1 MFLEF
6 LFDTSVELYYIENV
20 MNASQNNISPHWLKE
35 GYSRVQDFQYLMRYR
50 IRNVLLVSS
59 PYDLFLFEED
69 GRLYELLREEYR
81 DLNLSFAPDI
91 TRVASGHDAIAL
103 AKTEKR
109 FDLIIT
115 TLHIKDMPAHEFA
128 RLVRESGLDI
138 PIVLLAYDHR
148 ELSEILLYH
157 KPSVFDHVFVWQG
170 DFRIIIAIIK
180 HLEDRA
186 NVEQDTR
193 IIGVQVIILIEDQVR
208 YYSSF
213 LPIIYKELFNQAQRL
228 ISEGINLSHKFL
240 RMRARPKI
248 LLCTNFEE
256 AWEHFSK
263 YKEYILGIISDVDF
277 MRDGK
282 EDPEAGLEF
291 AKRVKQ
297 EFADIPILLQSYVP
311 ENAEKAREIGAA
323 FLLKDSPTLLEELRH
338 FMLSQFGFGDFVFRT
353 PDGREVGRATDLRS
367 LEKLLHTVPEESIKF
382 HGERNHFSNWLKA
395 RTEFGLAHRLRPRRV
410 SDYATIEDLRQDLIS
425 TLREYRQMRQR
436 GMITDFSRET
446 FYPYS
451 YSSFARIGRGS
462 LGGKARGLTFVNRL
476 IYNYKLHNKFD
487 GVKIYVPP
495 AVVLGTDVFD
505 EFLEA
510 NDLRHF
516 ALNTFD
522 DREITRRFLEAR
534 YFPKSVEN
542 DLADFLD
549 MVKIPLAVRSSSLL
563 EDSQYYP
570 FAGVYKTYMLPNN
583 HPDHRQRLK
592 QLVNAVKRVYASTFF
607 QNAKDYFKVTSYRLE
622 EEKMAVV
629 IQKLVG
635 SQHENR
641 FYPDF
646 AGVAKSYNF
655 YPIPPQKSTDG
666 AAMAALGL
674 GKTVVDGGLCVK
686 FSPRYP
692 NQLPQFYTIADSMKS
707 SQQKFYAL
715 NLDGCLDDF
724 DETED
729 LFRLLQLYGLE
740 VAERDGTLK
749 YVGSTYSHENNT
761 IYDGVARQGPRL
773 VTFAPILKHKL
784 FPLPEI
790 LEMLLEMGDWAMGT
804 PVEIEFAVNLS
815 LPEDRPK
822 EFAFL
827 QMRPL
832 ALRYEFDVLDID
844 ETDRCDLICRSD
856 NVLGNGVITDI
867 FDVVIVNID
876 RFNRLRSRDV
886 AAEVNIF
893 NSKLVAANRPYILV
907 GVGRWGSLDPFLG
920 IPVKWEH
927 IAGARVIVETGFK
940 DISIAP
946 SQGSHFFHNLTS
958 FSVGYF
964 TIGANSNHNF
974 IDWEWLLTRPAQE
987 EFHFTKH
994 LHFDKPI
1001 TVKMNGRQNQGV
1013 ILKPKDF

>member
-1 MFLEF
+1 MDKTLNP
-6 LFDTSVELYYIENV
+6 T
-20 MNASQNNISPHWLKE
+20 WLTQ
-35 GYSRVQDFQYLMRYR
+35 GYSRVQDFQYLMQYR

-59 PYDLFLFEED
+59 LYDLFLFEED

-81 DLNLSFAPDI
+81 DLNLSLTPDI
-91 TRVASGHDAIAL
+91 TRVSSGHEAIAL
-103 AKTEKR
+103 AKAEKR
-109 FDLIIT
+109 YDLIIT
-115 TLHIKDMPAHEFA
+115 TLHIKDLPAYEFA
-128 RLVRESGLDI
+128 RLVRESGLNI

-148 ELSEILLYH
+148 ELSEMLLYH
-157 KPSVFDHVFVWQG
+157 KPSMFDHVFVWQG

-180 HLEDRA
+180 YLEDRT
-186 NVEQDTR
+186 NVEQDTS
-193 IIGVQVIILIEDQVR
+193 IVGVQAIILIEDQVR
-208 YYSSF
+208 YYSSL

-248 LLCTNFEE
+248 LLCTNYEE
-256 AWEHFSK
+256 AWEYFSR

-277 MRDGK
+277 RHGGK

-291 AKRVKQ
+291 ARRVKQ
-297 EFADIPILLQSYVP
+297 EFADIPILLQSYVQ
-311 ENAEKAREIGAA
+311 ENAQKAHEIGAA
-323 FLLKDSPTLLEELRH
+323 FLLKDSPTLLHELRH

-353 PDGREVGRATDLRS
+353 HDGREVGRATDLRS
-367 LEKLLHTVPEESIKF
+367 LERLLHTVPEESIKF

-410 SDYATIEDLRQDLIS
+410 SDYATDEELRQDLIAS
-425 TLREYRQMRQR
+425 LREYRRVRQR

-446 FYPYS
+446 FYP

-476 IYNYKLHNKFD
+476 IYNYQLHNKFT
-487 GVKIYVPP
+487 GVEIYVPP

-505 EFLEA
+505 QFLDE
-510 NDLRHF
+510 NNLRDF
-516 ALNTFD
+516 ALHTTD
-522 DREITRRFLEAR
+522 DHEITRRFLQAPR
-534 YFPKSVEN
+534 FPKTVEQ

-549 MVKIPLAVRSSSLL
+549 IIKIPLAVRSSSLM

-583 HPDHRQRLK
+583 NEDHRQRLQ
-592 QLVNAVKRVYASTFF
+592 QLVNAIKRVYASTFF

-641 FYPDF
+641 FYPDC

-655 YPIPPQKSTDG
+655 YPITPQKSTDG
-666 AAMAALGL
+666 VAIVALGL

-686 FSPRYP
+686 FSPKYP
-692 NQLPQFYTIADSMKS
+692 NQLPQFYTVTESLKNN
-707 SQQKFYAL
+707 QQSFYAL
-715 NLDGCLDDF
+715 NLEGHLSEFSTTADM
-724 DETED
+724 
-729 LFRLLQLYGLE
+729 FRLLQSCELE
-740 VAERDGTLK
+740 VAEKDGTLK

-761 IYDGVARQGPRL
+761 IYDGISRRGPRL
-773 VTFAPILKHKL
+773 VTFAPILKQRL

-790 LEMLLEMGDWAMGT
+790 LEMLLEMGEWSLGT
-804 PVEIEFAVNLS
+804 PVEIEFAVSLS
-815 LPEDRPK
+815 GPENRPK

-827 QMRPL
+827 QLRPL
-832 ALRYEFDVLDID
+832 ALRHEFDVLDID
-844 ETDRCDLICRSD
+844 ETAIGRLICRS
-856 NVLGNGVITDI
+856 NSVLGNGVIDDI
-867 FDVVIVNID
+867 HDVVMVDIND
-876 RFNRLRSRDV
+876 FDRLRSHEV
-886 AAEVNIF
+886 AKEVSIF
-893 NSKLVAANRPYILV
+893 NSKLLAANRPYVLV

-927 IAGARVIVETGFK
+927 ISGACAIVETGFK
-940 DISIAP
+940 NMSVAP

-964 TIGANSNHNF
+964 SISSDDDQNF
-974 IDWEWLLTRPAQE
+974 IDWNWLLDQE
-987 EFHFTKH
+987 PREALYFARH
-994 LHFDKPI
+994 LHFSNPLTI
-1001 TVKMNGRQNQGV
+1001 KMNGRQNKGV
-1013 ILKPKDF
+1013 ILKPGNHGP